1 MYCTACA
8 YSRMAALPQ
17 VAPCPWVLPPIFSSA
32 LLRLLLAAGM
42 ALQQAAAAVLPAH
55 GAYTFSERTTTVITL
70 PVLMRRILNFSTYEL
85 VLFLTSQLLL
95 YR

>member
-1 MYCTACA
+1 MGSFRLAEGGQI
-8 YSRMAALPQ
+8 P
-17 VAPCPWVLPPIFSSA
+17 
-32 LLRLLLAAGM
+32 LL
-42 ALQQAAAAVLPAH
+42 QAATH

-95 YR
+95 YRSLDSLSER